1 MEMDTGNHG
10 HQYEHGYGK
19 KKILDAYTWTYINT
33 IDRCIWM
40 DAYAWMYVNGCIC
53 VETCVKF

>member
-19 KKILDAYTWTYINT
+19 RFLDAYTWTYINT
-33 IDRCIWM
+33 ISRCIWM
-40 DAYAWMYVNGCIC
+40 DAYTWMYVNGCIC
-53 VETCVKF
+53 VDTCVKF